1 MQVLYHWN
9 FGTPIL
15 EEGARVVVP
24 IKTVL
29 PRDKRAVEGMDHF
42 DTYIAPQAGYA
53 EQETQRKRASYL
65 DR

>member
-29 PRDKRAVEGMDHF
+29 PRDKRAAEGMDHF

-53 EQETQRKRASYL
+53 EQVYFF
-65 DR
+65 